1 MSPIFLSLFWFI
13 VLAIAL
19 TVLLKSAAYFVS
31 MAELFGKKFK
41 IPPFIIGATVVAF
54 GTSLPE
60 LAVGVISVLQDKSDI
75 VTGTVFGSNISNIL
89 FILGTGIALS
99 TGFIMK
105 FSKLKVEL
113 LIMMVATILAS
124 YFLYDK
130 VFSLT
135 EAFIFIALLIVYLV
149 YVIKFSKNDEEEAE
163 DTAAVDIKVQQ
174 YILFGLSVFGVWVG
188 AKFTTDAITVI
199 SQNLNL
205 GNDIISQTVVA
216 LGTSLPELAVTI
228 AAVRSKQFG
237 IILGNVIGSNIFNL
251 LAVIAIPAIV
261 GFATKHPYLVQDDTF
276 NQFSIPIM
284 ILASLL
290 LIIASMFKS
299 TPKIVGVLFLVL
311 YIFFMVGSFMKIN
324 LLHLI

>member
-1 MSPIFLSLFWFI
+1 MSPLLTNLMWFSI
-13 VLAIAL
+13 LAIAL
-19 TVLLKSAAYFVS
+19 IILLKSAAYFVS
-31 MAELFGKKFK
+31 MAELLGKKFE
-41 IPPFIIGATVVAF
+41 ISPFIIGATVVAF

-89 FILGTGIALS
+89 FILGIGITLS
-99 TGFIMK
+99 SGFIMK
-105 FSKLKVEL
+105 FAKLKIEF
-113 LIMMVATILAS
+113 LILMVATVLAS

-130 VFSLT
+130 IFSLF
-135 EAFIFIALLIVYLV
+135 EASVFIVLLIVYLI
-149 YVIKFSKNDEEEAE
+149 YVIKFSKNEDETEVENE
-163 DTAAVDIKVQQ
+163 LLTINILQ
-174 YILFGLSVFGVWVG
+174 YLLFALSVFGVWIG
-188 AKFTTDAITVI
+188 AKFTTDAITII

-228 AAVRSKQFG
+228 AAVRTKQFG

-251 LAVIAIPAIV
+251 LAVIAIPALV
-261 GFATKHPYLVQDDTF
+261 GIATNHPYLVNDDTF

-299 TPKIVGVLFLVL
+299 TPRVVGIGFVLL
-311 YIFFMVGSFMKIN
+311 YVFFMVGSFMKIN
-324 LLHLI
+324 LLNVF